1 MSAQDVSSDDKRTC
15 SNDRCD
21 LPMGSECHGR
31 RWTDHLTEHVRAK
44 ETMDRLEAEL
54 KARGMTMFARID
66 QGRSTP
72 SARHRF
78 ASPVFAKALHPPD
91 RRTDAS
97 RHASRSRGGIPAVC
111 RFSDRLSGAS
121 RLLHQ
126 QRLLINRGRTA
137 TDALASCSKAFHW
150 RPP

>member
-54 KARGMTMFARID
+54 KARGMTMFAQID
-66 QGRSTP
+66 HAAGAAQVGLSMR
-72 SARHRF
+72 A
-78 ASPVFAKALHPPD
+78 ASCGFP
-91 RRTDAS
+91 TMS
-97 RHASRSRGGIPAVC
+97 RVGSRSAV
-111 RFSDRLSGAS
+111 DWVLN
-121 RLLHQ
+121 H
-126 QRLLINRGRTA
+126 
-137 TDALASCSKAFHW
+137 D
-150 RPP
+150 